1 VLEIIAKADNA
12 GTVRE
17 VGRPAAKQDGPL
29 TYARVLGEFIRRER
43 LVRGWNQAEL
53 SKASGIIQ
61 SHISSFENG
70 KKNISADN
78 MDAILAAFEIDPQDV
93 FLMIASML
101 QRIARDAGGE
111 NGEAPVERQAVP
123 PGYVEDNGILRK
135 VRASERVSEGPP
147 TSRASR

>member
-1 VLEIIAKADNA
+1 M
-12 GTVRE
+12 
-17 VGRPAAKQDGPL
+17 
-29 TYARVLGEFIRRER
+29 
-43 LVRGWNQAEL
+43 RGWNQAEL

-61 SHISSFENG
+61 SQISSFENG

-101 QRIARDAGGE
+101 QRIARDAGG
-111 NGEAPVERQAVP
+111 GKREAPVERQAVP